1 LIKVNRP
8 IDFPALVFL
17 VLLALILLL
26 NGSAILSKAS
36 RPTSGSGRAIDR
48 AAEEKVSLVRPH
60 VVELFSNPV
69 EAKVSANYQR
79 AYPSIDSGLNQATKK
94 LSDVPS
100 FPKNH
105 VQPRGHRLTANL
117 VTRFHARPVHLGESR
132 QKGSAFWKEIR
143 INGRRLKKRLASLLR
158 SVPSSGKR
166 SLNDRSNFSFSE
178 LAISRTS
185 R

>member
-1 LIKVNRP
+1 MNRP

-69 EAKVSANYQR
+69 EAKVSANYQQ
-79 AYPSIDSGLNQATKK
+79 AVSPVDSGLDKPAEK
-94 LSDVPS
+94 LSELPS
-100 FPKNH
+100 SPKNH
-105 VQPRGHRLTANL
+105 SQPRGYRPKANL
-117 VTRFHARPVHLGESR
+117 VTRSHARPARLGESR
-132 QKGSAFWKEIR
+132 FSRKFSVFWKEVGM
-143 INGRRLKKRLASLLR
+143 NGRKLKKRVARLLR
-158 SVPSSGKR
+158 SVPSRGR
-166 SLNDRSNFSFSE
+166 NFAE
-178 LAISRTS
+178 K
-185 R
+185 